1 MNKLILMVLA
11 IFALQCDDAHI
22 ASRNISEAA
31 QNFEIPRRTV
41 FFNGI
46 TDKYLL
52 VIEGYCSVDHSYEGK
67 SKTIAVVCK
76 KGPEQYVKHY
86 LGLSDNVSYFT
97 EQLEAA
103 DVSVKHY
110 RVVFK
115 PSVIV
120 PNIELK

>member
-1 MNKLILMVLA
+1 MKKLIVLVLGLML
-11 IFALQCDDAHI
+11 LKCSDARI
-22 ASRNISEAA
+22 ASENISEAA

-52 VIEGYCSVDHSYEGK
+52 VIEGYCSVDHSYEGR
-67 SKTIAVVCK
+67 SKTIAVICK
-76 KGPEQYVKHY
+76 KGPKQYVKHY

-97 EQLEAA
+97 EQLEPA

-110 RVVFK
+110 RVIFK

-120 PNIELK
+120 PNLELK